1 MRGDGLVVSTVG
13 RNAPA
18 YANIHVN
25 RRVADKETQTTK
37 FDDVRRVRMLTLPRR
52 RELKSMAEETAK
64 QETALQLPGDAVRQ
78 SGDPLARAQ
87 VLPLRL
93 VLETPI
99 INFTVRMLM
108 ELEPGAIVET
118 AAQHNEDLLLHV
130 NGQLVGSV
138 KFDVTRDKLAVR
150 LTGVA

>member
-1 MRGDGLVVSTVG
+1 
-13 RNAPA
+13 
-18 YANIHVN
+18 
-25 RRVADKETQTTK
+25 
-37 FDDVRRVRMLTLPRR
+37 
-52 RELKSMAEETAK
+52 MAEATA
-64 QETALQLPGDAVRQ
+64 QEAALQLAGNAVPH

-87 VLPLRL
+87 MLPLRL

-108 ELEPGAIVET
+108 ELQPGTIVET

-150 LTGVA
+150 LTGVV